1 MWVGSNSVTDEE
13 TMSTSTQVPAELSPQ
28 LARAL
33 IRTLNRGTA
42 IASGV
47 RFIHVGHS
55 EWLSA
60 QYELLTELAE
70 DGHADTKFVRG
81 AYGAG
86 KSHFLSVVQDHA
98 RTFGWMTSHVECKA
112 DGVQID
118 RFETLYAKLAN
129 KLTADEFQS
138 ADGAQKNAVRELL
151 DKWSDGLLRK
161 VGVNLNGLKRPFDS
175 EERAYGELSKGLLK
189 SNLPPE
195 FTKALAVYVR
205 ATLAGDLDTQLLITN
220 WLQGADQRVKVP
232 DHYLYKPVIGTRR
245 SSSVFELKPIGK
257 GTAREVM
264 RGLIWLIR
272 AAGYKGLALC
282 IDEVEEIGKLGNR
295 RREDQALQALRDF
308 VDNAGSEVGFRHFC
322 MYLAATPEMFENPD
336 YFPRY
341 DALATRIQPVG
352 HDINWRAPVVDL
364 DRTPLQHS
372 ELCEVGL
379 KIKAVHEVAYG
390 NDATRGFDDKVIR
403 AFVDEVTRSKF
414 RIAKPRLLARLLVDE
429 LERVRQTG
437 SRYAPAADLSKVVQG
452 TAERIMREANG

>member
-1 MWVGSNSVTDEE
+1 MA
-13 TMSTSTQVPAELSPQ
+13 TSPQVPGDLSPQ

-42 IASGV
+42 IAAGV

-55 EWLSA
+55 KWLSA
-60 QYELLTELAE
+60 QYELLTELQD

-98 RTFGWMTSHVECKA
+98 RTLGWMTSHVECKV

-118 RFETLYAKLAN
+118 RFETLYAKVAN
-129 KLTADEFQS
+129 KLTAAEFQS
-138 ADGAQKNAVRELL
+138 ADGQQRNTVRELL
-151 DKWSDGLLRK
+151 DRWSATLLQK
-161 VGVNLNGLKRPFDS
+161 VGVNLNGLKRPFDA
-175 EERAYGELSKGLLK
+175 EERAYAELTKGLLR

-205 ATLAGDLDTQLLITN
+205 ATLSDDLDVQMSVTN
-220 WLQGADQRVKVP
+220 WLQGSEQRVKLP
-232 DHYLYKPVIGTRR
+232 DHYLYRPVIGQRR
-245 SSSVFELKPIGK
+245 SSSMFELKPIGK

-264 RGLIWLIR
+264 RGLLWLVR
-272 AAGYKGLALC
+272 SAGYKGLVLC

-322 MYLAATPEMFENPD
+322 MYLAATPEMFENKD

-352 HDINWRAPVVDL
+352 KDINWRAPVVDL
-364 DRTPLQHS
+364 DRTPLQPP

-390 NDATRGFDDKVIR
+390 HEATRGFGEKIIQD
-403 AFVDEVTRSKF
+403 FVSEVTSSKF

-429 LERVRQTG
+429 LERIRQTG
-437 SRYAPAADLSKVVQG
+437 SPYSPPTDLSKVIQS
-452 TAERIMREANG
+452 TAERIIKEANA